1 MNFDVFDF
9 HIYRDEEV
17 VLFEPSSNLVLQMFR
32 LFVQKKKKKEPCYM
46 RGIFILLNLNSH
58 VIPEIIHVTGYVL
71 LHIYFVYESG
81 FLTIQSP
88 LFSKGWLAS
97 VPQHKD
103 LGVWSQFICAP
114 FFAFISHNRIEPR
127 MQPRDF
133 RMARS
138 A

>member
-1 MNFDVFDF
+1 
-9 HIYRDEEV
+9 
-17 VLFEPSSNLVLQMFR
+17 
-32 LFVQKKKKKEPCYM
+32 M

-114 FFAFISHNRIEPR
+114 FFAFISHNHIEPR